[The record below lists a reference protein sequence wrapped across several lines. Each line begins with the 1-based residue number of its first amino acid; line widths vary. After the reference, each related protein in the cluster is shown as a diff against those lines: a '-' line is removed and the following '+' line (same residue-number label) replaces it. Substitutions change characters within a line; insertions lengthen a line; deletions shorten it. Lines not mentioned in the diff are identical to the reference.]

1 MSQGKKIELAT
12 ARLYANTLVEV
23 IEPHVQR
30 IEIAGS
36 IRREVAM
43 VGDIELVI
51 QLNLMANL
59 LGEYVSVGESPLD
72 SVLKKLVKSGFLKK
86 GRINGIKMKQF
97 FCPDAKTN
105 VDIFVVIPPDQWGV
119 KFLNRTGPLTFSKW
133 IVKSQMFFGAM
144 PLDMK
149 QTQNQLINT
158 GTGEVYPVPEEE
170 DYFRLIG
177 LDYIE
182 PKKRK

>member
-1 MSQGKKIELAT
+1 MSKGKKKE
-12 ARLYANTLVEV
+12 YAWAKFWAYSLVQM
-23 IEPHVQR
+23 IEPHVKR
-30 IEIAGS
+30 VKIAGS
-36 IRREVAM
+36 IRREDAM
-43 VGDIELVI
+43 IGDIELVVEPD
-51 QLNLMANL
+51 LLKNLF
-59 LGEYVSVGESPLD
+59 GEQVNVGEGPLD
-72 SVLKKLVKSGFLKK
+72 IVLKAMVKSGLLKK
-86 GRINGIKMKQF
+86 GRLNGVRMKQF
-97 FCPDAKTN
+97 YCPNADMN
-105 VDIFVVIPPDQWGV
+105 VDVFIVIPPDQWGI

-133 IVKSQMFFGAM
+133 IVKSQMFDGAM

-182 PKKRK
+182 PKKRF